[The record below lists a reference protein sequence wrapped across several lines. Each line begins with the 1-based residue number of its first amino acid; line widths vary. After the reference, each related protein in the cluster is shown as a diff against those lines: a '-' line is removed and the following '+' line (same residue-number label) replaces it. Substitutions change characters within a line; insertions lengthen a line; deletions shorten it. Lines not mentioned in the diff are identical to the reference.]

1 MIISRVYYWQNIC
14 IAVLICSHF
23 LQFVCIY
30 IFYFARTAS
39 LSWIN
44 KGSCRC
50 DDCPAEPLMAP
61 KLGTVWTL
69 LCLEL
74 AQPCPL
80 VSVLLGFDTVWTL
93 FRSPDSVRDSQLL
106 SLLLVRVSAMQGPGY
121 IDSWSQRGST
131 GLSTGLY
138 AFGTQWSREKY
149 FRQTKQFQG
158 NTMAMPFQAL
168 CSRQFF

>member
-1 MIISRVYYWQNIC
+1 
-14 IAVLICSHF
+14 
-23 LQFVCIY
+23 
-30 IFYFARTAS
+30 
-39 LSWIN
+39 
-44 KGSCRC
+44 
-50 DDCPAEPLMAP
+50 MAP

-121 IDSWSQRGST
+121 IDS
-131 GLSTGLY
+131 
-138 AFGTQWSREKY
+138 
-149 FRQTKQFQG
+149 
-158 NTMAMPFQAL
+158 
-168 CSRQFF
+168 